1 MKKLLLLL
9 LSILIHQHAVSQ
21 FFLNSSKNLLKSK
34 RIDQA
39 LLLKNDS
46 IISFHKLKLPNF
58 DFNSDPNHR
67 IKFTLKD
74 GTEAEITL
82 KEIEAILDPNS
93 GEISFLR
100 KDEAK
105 SYMLVTCIGQGRINL
120 YEKNTTGYG
129 PGFSGNAGA
138 PSMSI
143 QKEVT
148 IYIEKDDVFKA
159 IKHGTNSLVNINL
172 SSRKQKELLLS
183 LVGDLPETKAIVE
196 DVNFKTKWQN
206 ILRVINTYNLH
217 YYDSA
222 KDSSLNNNVT
232 PQAVDLIKM
241 NFYTNKKLIEGSY
254 LLDENGNKYKLS
266 KQIAATILLPRFKE
280 SKICLVVD
288 GIQYCDIV
296 MAISEKNSF
305 YEIILDE
312 GFLHC
317 VRGLR

>member
-1 MKKLLLLL
+1 MKKLLLIL
-9 LSILIHQHAVSQ
+9 LSIFIHHCACSQ

-34 RIDQA
+34 RKDQA

-46 IISFHKLKLPNF
+46 IISFQKFKLPNF
-58 DFNSDPNHR
+58 EYNSDPNHR

-74 GTEAEITL
+74 GSEAEITL

-100 KDEAK
+100 RGENKK
-105 SYMLVTCIGQGRINL
+105 YTLVTCIGQGRINL
-120 YEKNTTGYG
+120 YEENMTGYG

-143 QKEVT
+143 HKEVT
-148 IYIEKDDVFKA
+148 IYIEKGDVFKA
-159 IKHGTNSLVNINL
+159 IKSGTNSLVNINL

-183 LVGDLPETKAIVE
+183 LVSDLPETKAIVE
-196 DVNFKTKWQN
+196 DVNFKSKWQN

-217 YYDSA
+217 HFNLA
-222 KDSSLNNNVT
+222 KDSRIKDSLQT
-232 PQAVDLIKM
+232 DDLVKM
-241 NFYTNKKLIEGSY
+241 NFYTNKKIAEGSY
-254 LLDENGNKYKLS
+254 LLDENGNKYKVS
-266 KQIAATILLPRFKE
+266 KQIAATILLQRFKE

-288 GIQYCDIV
+288 GNQYCDIV

-305 YEIILDE
+305 YEIILEE
-312 GFLHC
+312 GFIHC